1 MSEAIDPDPWTR
13 VETAHGFHADELIS
27 TLQKSIRRGLAENA
41 ALVAYE
47 LYATSAELE
56 EHVWRRLEVI
66 SVEDVGLANPQAAL
80 LVDALYR
87 MHQRV
92 DRSYGDR
99 FLYLLHAVRVLAGSM
114 KDRSTDEM
122 ANWIRRMVDSGE
134 RLPEVPD
141 VAYDMHTRRGRE
153 LGRGILHFLREGAIV
168 EREWEERERTYRERL
183 LALLEL
189 EETES
194 DGAGGADA

>member
-1 MSEAIDPDPWTR
+1 MSEAIDADPWTR
-13 VETAHGFHADELIS
+13 VETAHGFRADELIS
-27 TLQKSIRRGLAENA
+27 TLQKSIRRGLTENA

-47 LYATSAELE
+47 LYVTSAELE

-66 SVEDVGLANPQAAL
+66 SVEDVGLAQPQAPV

-87 MHQRV
+87 MHARV

-99 FLYLLHAVRVLAGSM
+99 FLFLLHAVRVLSGSS

-122 ANWIRRMVDSGE
+122 ANWIRRMVDSG
-134 RLPEVPD
+134 RQLPQVPD
-141 VAYDMHTRRGRE
+141 VAYDMHTRRGRA

-168 EREWEERERTYRERL
+168 EPEWDERDRTYRERL
-183 LALLEL
+183 LALLES
-189 EETES
+189 EAPES
-194 DGAGGADA
+194 DGSGGSTD

>member
-1 MSEAIDPDPWTR
+1 MSEDVDPDPWPR
-13 VETAHGFHADELIS
+13 VETANGFRADELIS
-27 TLQKSIRRGLAENA
+27 TLQKSIRRGLTENA

-66 SVEDVGLANPQAAL
+66 SVEDVGLANAQAAV

-99 FLYLLHAVRVLAGSM
+99 FLYLLHAVRVLGGSA

-122 ANWIRRMVDSGE
+122 ANWIKRMVESRE

-168 EREWEERERTYRERL
+168 EPEWEERDRTYRERL
-183 LALLEL
+183 LALLE
-189 EETES
+189 S
-194 DGAGGADA
+194 DAKEDGGAARDTG